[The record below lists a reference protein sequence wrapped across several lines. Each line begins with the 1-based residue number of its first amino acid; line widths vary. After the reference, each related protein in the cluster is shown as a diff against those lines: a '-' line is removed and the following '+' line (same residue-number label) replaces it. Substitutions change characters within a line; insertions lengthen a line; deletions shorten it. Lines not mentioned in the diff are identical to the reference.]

1 MYADDTQIF
10 SSSYDAN
17 EFVIKLSSDLAD
29 FHNWLI
35 EHKLQMHP
43 S

>member
-10 SSSYDAN
+10 SPSYDAN
-17 EFVIKLSSDLAD
+17 EFVIKLRSDLAH
-29 FHNWLI
+29 FRNWLI
-35 EHKLQMHP
+35 GHKLQMHP